1 MSLTLEYVLNKS
13 AKRIAVLHPIVAA
26 KAEQVVRKAYA
37 EGICIIIVQGLRTMA
52 EQAALYAQG
61 RTTPGA
67 IVTNAKAGSSYHN
80 YGLAFDY
87 ALLAPNGID
96 VSWDIKRD
104 LDADKVADWLEVAKI
119 GKSLGFEW
127 GGDWTSFKDYP
138 HLEMTFGLSV
148 NDLQNGKKP
157 PIEKEGIKVPTIV
170 KERVY
175 AADGVLKRCD
185 GDYKT
190 KATDVRHIKFEKDT
204 YTLKLVWAKGK
215 TVTQLVKEHS
225 ADYAFNFPFFHEST
239 LDPIADCKI
248 GNVILNQGYD
258 NQTTWHGFAFK
269 DGQPRIG
276 ELSIDDNFGPDG
288 FLVKTTPFL
297 LNDNRAVWDWYR
309 EQEGTAA
316 DIGKDVNGNYVR
328 AQRTIVGLDAQGNLH
343 LAVGDG
349 RTGYDQGL
357 TLEEECLFMQSK
369 GCIVALNGDGGGSSV
384 IADKTGSLGQN
395 KGVGERKVNHAV
407 LVFLNPPDTVKP
419 KPVERDWKQEI
430 HDQAIS
436 AGIIKEDWSGKL
448 DEPAPVWMVLA
459 AVLNA
464 KE

>member
-1 MSLTLEYVLNKS
+1 MNMTLEHVLSKS
-13 AKRIAVLHPIVAA
+13 VKRIAALHPIVAS
-26 KAEQVVRKAYA
+26 KAELVVRKSYA
-37 EGICIIIVQGLRTMA
+37 EGINIIIVQGLRSMA

-96 VSWDIKRD
+96 VLWTVNDQWKR
-104 LDADKVADWLEVAKI
+104 VAII
-119 GKSLGFEW
+119 GKSLGFAW

-248 GNVILNQGYD
+248 GNMILNQGYD
-258 NQTTWHGFAFK
+258 NQSTWHGFAFK

-316 DIGKDVNGNYVR
+316 DIGKDANGNYVR

-343 LAVGDG
+343 LAVADG

-395 KGVGERKVNHAV
+395 KGSGERKVNHAV
-407 LVFLNPPDTVKP
+407 LVFLNPPDAVKT
-419 KPVERDWKQEI
+419 KPVEKDWKQEI
-430 HDQAIS
+430 HDRAK
-436 AGIIKEDWSGKL
+436 AEKIITDDWSKKL

-459 AVLNA
+459 TVLKA
-464 KE
+464 KK